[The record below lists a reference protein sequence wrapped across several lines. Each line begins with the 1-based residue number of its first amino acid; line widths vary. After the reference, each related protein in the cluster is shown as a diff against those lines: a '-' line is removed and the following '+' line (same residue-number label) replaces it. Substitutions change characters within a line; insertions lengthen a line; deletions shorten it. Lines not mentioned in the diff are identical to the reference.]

1 MIIAKCRNCGNP
13 IPKFNKVNSLYCS
26 DYCRKAFYD
35 INKRKTNKLKVKKS
49 VLSIGKG
56 VPDND

>member
-1 MIIAKCRNCGNP
+1 MIIGKCRNCGDNL
-13 IPKFNKVNSLYCS
+13 PKYLKVNSLYCS

-35 INKRKTNKLKVKKS
+35 TNKRKTNKLKAKKS
-49 VLSIGKG
+49 VLSVGKG